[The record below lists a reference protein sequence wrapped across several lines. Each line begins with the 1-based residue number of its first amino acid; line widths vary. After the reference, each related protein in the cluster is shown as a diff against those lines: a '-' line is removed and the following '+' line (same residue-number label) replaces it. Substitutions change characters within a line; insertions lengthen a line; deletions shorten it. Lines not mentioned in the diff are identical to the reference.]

1 MKAGEVKLSEL
12 LFSKL
17 QFRVPLFQRT
27 YDWKL
32 EQWEQLWDDI
42 LAIYEMEERRSHF
55 IGAIVTQQLDGAPE
69 RVKPYLL
76 IDGQQRLT
84 TVLVLLAG
92 IRKKAIDS
100 GEVGL
105 AEEIENTCLTNKI
118 FNPLNDEMFK
128 LRPTQR
134 DRKPFAAI
142 MNNDAPPETENNVYK
157 AFNYLIKALET
168 NDNNGNPIN
177 LSHLKQSITDYLELV
192 SITLEQ
198 QDSPHKIFE
207 SLNNAGMALGS
218 SDLIRNFVFMHIL
231 DEEKA
236 EEAYKLHWFPMQEA
250 TGAKLDDFF
259 WRYLMMDGSLPRSD
273 DTFTEMKKHLG
284 QQLSA
289 NEATSAMASF
299 ASFAWHYCRLHQLT
313 RADKEIFNQ
322 QAKRLSK
329 WEVEVA
335 DPFLMKAL
343 EWAEEGAITW
353 EMLVESMK
361 MIESFVVRRA
371 VCGVPTNRLR
381 SLFTKMSAQAHSSD
395 FVEWSRGY
403 LLSNEWPDDKGFR
416 NSFAGYRLY
425 SNRLNRTNLV
435 LQTLELDFGHRE
447 HPDFNGQIS
456 IEHVMP
462 QTLTDEWKE
471 MLGSDAN
478 EVHSKWLHTPGNLT
492 LTGYNSE
499 LGNYSFDKKKELLT
513 NSNFALS
520 QSILQREVWNE
531 DIIKA
536 RGEALAERAV
546 RLWPR

>member
-84 TVLVLLAG
+84 TLLVLLAG

-168 NDNNGNPIN
+168 NDSNGNPIN
-177 LSHLKQSITDYLELV
+177 LSHLKQCITDYLELV

-236 EEAYKLHWFPMQEA
+236 EEAYELHWFPMQEA

-289 NEATSAMASF
+289 TEATSAMASF
-299 ASFAWHYCRLHQLT
+299 ANFAWHYCRLHQLT

-343 EWAEEGAITW
+343 EWAEEGEITW

-371 VCGVPTNRLR
+371 VYGVPTNRLR

-425 SNRLNRTNLV
+425 SNRLNRTNLI

-471 MLGSDAN
+471 MLGSDAS

-499 LGNYSFDKKKELLT
+499 LGNYSFDKKKELLA

-520 QSILQREVWNE
+520 QSILQQEVWNE